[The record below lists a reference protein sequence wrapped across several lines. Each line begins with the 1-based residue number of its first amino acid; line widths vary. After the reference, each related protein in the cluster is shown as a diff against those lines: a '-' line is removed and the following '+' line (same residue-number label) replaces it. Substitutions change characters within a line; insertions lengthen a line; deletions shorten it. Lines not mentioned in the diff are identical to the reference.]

1 MQRAQ
6 VEDRW
11 IIEISKQPLGMV
23 VHDEGGYVFHAAA
36 PEVWS
41 LDRQTFKSLGAA
53 SRAAKE
59 LYRTKTSPPSVI

>member
-11 IIEISKQPLGMV
+11 IIEISEKPLGMV

-41 LDRQTFKSLGAA
+41 LDRQMFKSLGAA

-59 LYRTKTSPPSVI
+59 LFRAKQPPRAVS